1 MDPCYTDLRNSICP
15 SDEELKHFRQIVL
28 NAVMATDIFD
38 KELKALRDSR

>member
-15 SDEELKHFRQIVL
+15 SNEELKQIVL